1 MPPKRSAN
9 QAPSTPTKRR
19 TLVSALPPTPVTP
32 SSKITKEPA
41 LPTVE
46 QLLGQSKVTTDQ
58 WYRSKSTRE
67 GYANYVKAG
76 ILWLE
81 NWVKDAASAEKDD
94 NTTNEI
100 SEDTQAPDVALK
112 GAFEV
117 IKEET
122 PLALRLFITYKC
134 DHQGRGFSTAEGTR
148 SAFKDYFERQVE
160 ASVEVPLLTLI
171 SNTRVLGCQGEGW
184 RFNAH
189 TRTWEG
195 NPVFQTD
202 FKVYFESLKNRQ
214 NRTATATQALPMLPK
229 DMKII
234 MDYLDNE
241 TSIGDVS
248 DIQKAYFKAFATTA
262 FKLWTRNE
270 ELVNFQYGE
279 LTPHQIS
286 SSGQQ
291 YHNFRLIFRKTNK
304 DPNNVQN
311 YMIPSQSDMPEID
324 CYAHISA
331 WLKVLRS
338 HLQRPLKA
346 DDYLFP
352 ALASTGK
359 LKLGEPMTRAGIEK
373 LLDLIVAKSGV
384 LNGRNGR
391 FTTHCFR
398 RGGAQYRFMWAE
410 SKWSLKAVKW
420 WGGWASGE
428 NVGTIMRYLLDE
440 LTAYEEGFSDILM
453 DDRKNH
459 RHENFMGVPDP
470 STPVTLRDLDVLGSK
485 LGNHL
490 ESLLL
495 NTPGRL
501 DQYKDSSHHNT
512 PPLPS
517 LFPALLQA
525 QLSEHALPTATSST
539 DPPPSPPQDDEP
551 LISEVDYVLLG
562 SKPTRI
568 PVTHTMDDVIRYWL
582 FGDPARG
589 LIVPLQH
596 WKAAFSPKSYKSE
609 AQKLSNIRL
618 LYEEYAGYCGGDQET
633 FKNYYPGTWSKFSD
647 ALRIVRIARIERGDA
662 KPRRSRK

>member
-1 MPPKRSAN
+1 MPPKRLAN

-148 SAFKDYFERQVE
+148 SAFKDYFERRVE

-171 SNTRVLGCQGEGW
+171 SDSRVLGCQGEGW

-241 TSIGDVS
+241 ASIGDVS

-262 FKLWTRNE
+262 
-270 ELVNFQYGE
+270 
-279 LTPHQIS
+279 
-286 SSGQQ
+286 
-291 YHNFRLIFRKTNK
+291 
-304 DPNNVQN
+304 
-311 YMIPSQSDMPEID
+311 
-324 CYAHISA
+324 
-331 WLKVLRS
+331 
-338 HLQRPLKA
+338 
-346 DDYLFP
+346 
-352 ALASTGK
+352 
-359 LKLGEPMTRAGIEK
+359 
-373 LLDLIVAKSGV
+373 
-384 LNGRNGR
+384 
-391 FTTHCFR
+391 
-398 RGGAQYRFMWAE
+398 
-410 SKWSLKAVKW
+410 
-420 WGGWASGE
+420 
-428 NVGTIMRYLLDE
+428 
-440 LTAYEEGFSDILM
+440 
-453 DDRKNH
+453 
-459 RHENFMGVPDP
+459 
-470 STPVTLRDLDVLGSK
+470 
-485 LGNHL
+485 
-490 ESLLL
+490 
-495 NTPGRL
+495 
-501 DQYKDSSHHNT
+501 
-512 PPLPS
+512 
-517 LFPALLQA
+517 
-525 QLSEHALPTATSST
+525 
-539 DPPPSPPQDDEP
+539 
-551 LISEVDYVLLG
+551 LLG
-562 SKPTRI
+562 R
-568 PVTHTMDDVIRYWL
+568 H
-582 FGDPARG
+582 
-589 LIVPLQH
+589 
-596 WKAAFSPKSYKSE
+596 
-609 AQKLSNIRL
+609 
-618 LYEEYAGYCGGDQET
+618 
-633 FKNYYPGTWSKFSD
+633 
-647 ALRIVRIARIERGDA
+647 
-662 KPRRSRK
+662 